1 MKCFYQDFLFHD
13 VPLKSNDMPSVDLDV
28 IHADDIPL
36 PLEGPFPVEES
47 LSLPFSRLLQ
57 VISEEEWNSVM
68 KECEQY
74 HIVYLKDDVLI
85 VNEEIFPFKEMYIK
99 VYYWHISNR
108 CHNTRLVIC

>member
-1 MKCFYQDFLFHD
+1 
-13 VPLKSNDMPSVDLDV
+13 MPSVDLDV

-47 LSLPFSRLLQ
+47 LSLSFSRLLQ
-57 VISEEEWNSVM
+57 VISEEEWNSIM

-99 VYYWHISNR
+99 VWCRNGTLR
-108 CHNTRLVIC
+108 CTCGSSAQYQGCRYGRASPSSCGYRAH